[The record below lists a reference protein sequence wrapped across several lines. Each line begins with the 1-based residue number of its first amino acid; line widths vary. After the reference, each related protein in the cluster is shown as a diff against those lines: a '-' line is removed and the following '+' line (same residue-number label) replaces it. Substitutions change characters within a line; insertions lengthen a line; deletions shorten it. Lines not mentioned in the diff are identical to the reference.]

1 VLIPLANVKHLML
14 REDVVEAVE
23 DEQFRVWA
31 VDRID
36 QALELF
42 TGMPAGERDE
52 SGQFPEGSVNRKV
65 HDRLVELADHRRSFS
80 KQKGDEEK
88 QG

>member
-1 VLIPLANVKHLML
+1 ML

-23 DEQFRVWA
+23 AEQFSIWA

-42 TGMPAGERDE
+42 TGKPAGERDE
-52 SGQFPEGSVNRKV
+52 SGQFPEGSVNRQV

-80 KQKGDEEK
+80 RQKDDENR